1 MLNMGLCETQWGFQ
15 PGKST
20 VSALLSTTYSWLE
33 TLEEGNWCCLFG
45 PAESLCVSSPSM
57 LNGKTTADWIK

>member
-1 MLNMGLCETQWGFQ
+1 MEHLHNQHPLSEFQWGFQ

-33 TLEEGNWCCLFG
+33 TLEEGNEIGAVFFLF
-45 PAESLCVSSPSM
+45 
-57 LNGKTTADWIK
+57 